1 MNATIISNGFRYRIH
16 YQVYHGHLLQ
26 EQSLPVLVFW
36 HGFLGDAQD
45 FSGVI
50 QHLPEA
56 MPCIT
61 VDLPGHGKTEVD
73 RVNSDAEDGI
83 TEYESLS
90 KSLDKSLDKSMAL
103 GYTMPNVA
111 KALRQF
117 LIHLATDLGVS
128 QIILVGYSLG
138 GRLALY
144 FVHRFPDYIKKYV
157 KYLVLESASPGLKS
171 QEQQRVRQQKDLAL
185 VQQLMGLNQSDF
197 PDFLDHWYSQDLF
210 KTLRAHPEFANLKA
224 QRTAQNPQ
232 RLALSLRGLGVG
244 WQRSLWQ
251 ELNQIQ
257 LPTWL
262 VVGDSD
268 AKFREINQEMA
279 ELLPNAH
286 LVYLENCG
294 HNGHYEQPQQFAKSL
309 GFHGFSL

>member
-1 MNATIISNGFRYRIH
+1 MAGTQDLNAKLIHNGFIYKIH
-16 YQVYHGHLLQ
+16 YRVYREHLLQ
-26 EQSLPVLVFW
+26 KQLSPMSVPVLVFW
-36 HGFLGDAQD
+36 HGFLGDTQD
-45 FSGVI
+45 FSSVM
-50 QHLPEA
+50 QHLPES

-73 RVNSDAEDGI
+73 LVDSDSQTVDL
-83 TEYESLS
+83 ESL
-90 KSLDKSLDKSMAL
+90 AL

-111 KALRQF
+111 EALQKF
-117 LIHLATDLGVS
+117 LIHLETSLGVS

-144 FVHRFPDYIKKYV
+144 FVHRFPEYIKNHV

-171 QEQQRVRQQKDLAL
+171 QDQQRLRQQKDLAL
-185 VQQLMGLNQSDF
+185 VQQLMGLNQADF

-210 KTLRAHPEFANLKA
+210 KTLRAHPEFTHLKA
-224 QRTAQNPQ
+224 QRAAQNPQ
-232 RLALSLRGLGVG
+232 HLALSLRGLGVG
-244 WQRSLWQ
+244 WQQSLWQ

-262 VVGDSD
+262 VVGDLD
-268 AKFREINQEMA
+268 PKFREINQEM
-279 ELLPNAH
+279 LSRLPNAH

-294 HNGHYEQPQQFAKSL
+294 HNGHYEQPQQFAKILSSL
-309 GFHGFSL
+309 DL